1 MEKLDSKLPR
11 RRLLYPA
18 LAERRAEEQWLAE
31 CGLTRERLAPI
42 KAPTEL
48 TALVM
53 ARITA
58 DPATAL
64 AVSRVPLGLRREG
77 LPAAA
82 ATFAVS
88 LLLVGATAIGFVAVA
103 PADALL
109 ILGGLL
115 TFAASVVDVLR
126 QALVLL
132 AMAFTSD
139 IVILACAAVPAAALL
154 VWYRTMRDT
163 TSLTREA

>member
-11 RRLLYPA
+11 RRLVYPA
-18 LAERRAEEQWLAE
+18 LAERRAEERWLAE
-31 CGLTRERLAPI
+31 WGLTRERLAPMR
-42 KAPTEL
+42 APTDL

-53 ARITA
+53 ARIAA
-58 DPATAL
+58 DPAAAL
-64 AVSRVPLGLRREG
+64 AVSHAPASLRREG

-82 ATFAVS
+82 ATLAVS
-88 LLLVGATAIGFVAVA
+88 LLLVGASVIGFVVVA

-115 TFAASVVDVLR
+115 TFAASVVDLLR

-132 AMAFTSD
+132 ATAFTSD

-163 TSLTREA
+163 ASLTREA